1 MNFFPTRSNRSP
13 KIYAY
18 TEPHPEYKGL
28 IKIGYTSRELEVRMR
43 EHYPT
48 AGPDGITRYEILF
61 EQSSMREDGTHFI
74 DKDVH
79 RVLENSGVQR
89 VGKRNEWF
97 ECSVKQ
103 LKQAFIA
110 VKERKSVISQR
121 YLDFSLR
128 PEQKEAVIK
137 TKNYFD
143 SCKLSGLRTPHF
155 LWNCKMRFGKT
166 FTTYKLANEMKWTK
180 VLILSFKTAVED
192 SWHEDLITHVDFDS
206 WQFIKGKSETIND
219 IDEKKPYVC
228 FASFQDFLGK
238 NKAGGIKI
246 KNEWAHEVDWDC
258 IVLDEYHYGAWNE
271 NSKGILSKTDKEIE
285 DEEKSIEIESGI
297 KNAQNLWDEKISPLK
312 TNHYLYL
319 SGTPFRAI
327 ETGEFIEDQIYN
339 WTYSDEQH
347 AKEKWKG
354 DDNPYKSMPRMVM
367 MTYQMPESISQITNT
382 GEFDEFDLNEFF
394 KATGEGEDAKFKH
407 QDYVQ
412 KWLNLIRGSGFNNI
426 YHNLKSGKP
435 VLPFFD
441 SNLLNQLTH
450 TFWFLPSV
458 AACFA
463 MKNLMME
470 RSNTFYQDYKIIVC
484 AGPKAGIGKNALG
497 PVRQEM
503 RDPLKSKTITLSCG
517 KLNTGV
523 TVRPW
528 TGVFILRNTSSPETY
543 FQTAFRVQS
552 PWTISNENSPNEHE
566 ILKEECYVFDFA
578 PSRALKLLTD
588 YSCSLNIENVSNQS
602 KVEEF
607 IKFLPVISF
616 DGSRMTKMDAH
627 QILEFCAVGTT
638 GSQLA
643 KAFQS
648 ARSVNVDNAT
658 LSKIIN
664 DQELMDIL
672 MKIEGFKKLN
682 SDIEKII
689 SRSEKI
695 NDLKKQANEKDLTK
709 KENQDLKEAQKE
721 QKSLRQKIREQLL
734 KFENRI
740 PIFMYLTD
748 YREETLKD
756 VILKLDPKLF
766 KQVTSITTEEFER
779 ILSANLYNSAM
790 LNTNIAKFKLVEDA
804 SLHYKGLTKH
814 DPEYIGLWDTRTTV
828 EEFYSR

>member
-1 MNFFPTRSNRSP
+1 MKFFPTRPNISP

-18 TEPHPEYKGL
+18 TEPRPEYKGL
-28 IKIGYTSRELEVRMR
+28 MRIGYTTRALEIRMG
-43 EHYPT
+43 EHFPT
-48 AGPDGITRYEILF
+48 AAPEGITQYEILF

-79 RVLENSGVQR
+79 RVLENSGIQR
-89 VGKRNEWF
+89 IGTRNEWF
-97 ECSVKQ
+97 ECSVQQ

-110 VKERKSVISQR
+110 VKGRKSVISQR

-128 PEQKEAVIK
+128 PEQKEAVLK

-143 SCKLSGLRTPHF
+143 SCKLSGLRSPHF

-166 FTTYKLANEMKWTK
+166 FTTYKLATEMKWNK

-192 SWHEDLITHVDFDS
+192 SWHEDLMTHVDFDS
-206 WQFIKGKSETIND
+206 WQFIKGKSATIDD
-219 IDEKKPYVC
+219 IDQNKPFVC

-238 NKAGGIKI
+238 NRAGGIKI
-246 KNEWAHEVDWDC
+246 KNEWAHKVDWDC

-271 NSKGILSKTDKEIE
+271 NSKGILSKTDQEIE
-285 DEEKSIEIESGI
+285 DEEKLIEKESGI
-297 KNAQNLWDEKISPLK
+297 KNSQNLWDEKISPLK

-354 DDNPYKSMPRMVM
+354 DNNPYKSMPRMVM

-412 KWLNLIRGSGFNNI
+412 KWLNLIRGSGFSNI

-463 MKNLMME
+463 MRNLMME
-470 RSNTFYQDYKIIVC
+470 RSNIFYQDYKIIVC
-484 AGPKAGIGKNALG
+484 AGPKAGIGKKALK

-552 PWTISNENSPNEHE
+552 PWTISNDKSPNEHE

-588 YSCSLNIENVSNQS
+588 YSCSLNIENISNQS
-602 KVEEF
+602 KVEDF

-616 DGSRMTKMDAH
+616 DGSSMTKMDAH

-664 DQELMDIL
+664 DQELLDIL

-682 SDIEKII
+682 TDIEKII

-695 NDLKKQANEKDLTK
+695 NDLKKQANEQDLTK
-709 KENQDLKEAQKE
+709 KENHDLKEAQKE

-756 VILKLDPKLF
+756 VILKLDPILF

-790 LNTNIAKFKLVEDA
+790 LNANIAKFKLVEDA

>member
-18 TEPHPEYKGL
+18 TEPHPEYEGL
-28 IKIGYTSRELEVRMR
+28 IKIGYTSRELEIRMR

-143 SCKLSGLRTPHF
+143 SCKLSGLRSPHF

-166 FTTYKLANEMKWTK
+166 FTTYKLATEMKWTK

-219 IDEKKPYVC
+219 VDQKKPYVC

-271 NSKGILSKTDKEIE
+271 NSKGILSKIDKEIE

-347 AKEKWKG
+347 AKERWKG

-394 KATGEGEDAKFKH
+394 KATGEGKDAKFKH

-441 SNLLNQLTH
+441 SNLINQLTH

-463 MKNLMME
+463 MRNLMME

-484 AGPKAGIGKNALG
+484 AGTKAGIGKNALG

-588 YSCSLNIENVSNQS
+588 YSCSLNIENISNQS
-602 KVEEF
+602 KVEDF

-695 NDLKKQANEKDLTK
+695 NDLKKQAFEKDLTK

-804 SLHYKGLTKH
+804 SLHYKGLTRH

-828 EEFYSR
+828 EEFNSR